1 MRFLIFLF
9 LSAFWPVIAVA
20 QSCGTRDLL
29 ADISA
34 DDRARLDALV
44 APHPYPEGIL
54 FEAEKNGSLVTV
66 VGTIHIPDPRLT
78 AIAEKLRPAL
88 DAADLLILEATT
100 SDQAELQ
107 NLASTQPEVF
117 FLTEGPTLIDLLSEE
132 EWAQIKDQL
141 SAIGVPG
148 FFAAKFKPW
157 YLAMTLAIP
166 PCIVNKVVA
175 GDKGLDAQLED
186 IALSRDLPIATLDD
200 VEDLLKMLSG
210 DPLDV
215 QLEGLRMS
223 LTMLRD
229 GDAMI
234 TTLIERYFQGK
245 IRETWEYSRILLD
258 DSGMENAGALFD
270 EMNAAL
276 LVGRNQDWEPKIAAL
291 VENKDVVLA
300 VGAAHLSGEDGV
312 LRSLERAGY
321 SVRQIYP

>member
-1 MRFLIFLF
+1 
-9 LSAFWPVIAVA
+9 
-20 QSCGTRDLL
+20 
-29 ADISA
+29 
-34 DDRARLDALV
+34 
-44 APHPYPEGIL
+44 
-54 FEAEKNGSLVTV
+54 
-66 VGTIHIPDPRLT
+66 LT

-229 GDAMI
+229 GDASCLM
-234 TTLIERYFQGK
+234 T
-245 IRETWEYSRILLD
+245 
-258 DSGMENAGALFD
+258 
-270 EMNAAL
+270 AA
-276 LVGRNQDWEPKIAAL
+276 WKT
-291 VENKDVVLA
+291 
-300 VGAAHLSGEDGV
+300 
-312 LRSLERAGY
+312 RA
-321 SVRQIYP
+321 PCLTK